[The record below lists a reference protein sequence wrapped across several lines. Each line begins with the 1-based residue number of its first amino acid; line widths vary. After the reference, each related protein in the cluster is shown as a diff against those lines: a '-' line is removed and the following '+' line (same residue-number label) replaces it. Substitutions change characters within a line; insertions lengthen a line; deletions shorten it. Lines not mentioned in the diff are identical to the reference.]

1 MDSLDLLLKGCA
13 HTMRLKY
20 KKLIVI
26 FSLAIMLIGLG
37 TFSLIAPSVD
47 FSHLVEGLCGKLSDR
62 QCDSSFVR

>member
-1 MDSLDLLLKGCA
+1 
-13 HTMRLKY
+13 MRLKY

-47 FSHLVEGLCGKLSDR
+47 FSFGGGSAAN
-62 QCDSSFVR
+62 SATGSAIASFCRMMRSNPILPH